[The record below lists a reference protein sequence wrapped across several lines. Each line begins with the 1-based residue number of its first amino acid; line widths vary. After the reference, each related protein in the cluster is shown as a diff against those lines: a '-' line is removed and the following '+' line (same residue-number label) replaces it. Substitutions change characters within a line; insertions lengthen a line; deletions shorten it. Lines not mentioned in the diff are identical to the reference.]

1 MSAKVFLS
9 FQIEKRRDQLGL
21 FFFQIE
27 TTTKTFGCNIIVFR
41 LWFLVTIRPNEMNK
55 SLNSYEQD
63 IDMFLIRK
71 KRTQTIA
78 YKKVK

>member
-63 IDMFLIRK
+63 IDMFLVKKK

-78 YKKVK
+78 